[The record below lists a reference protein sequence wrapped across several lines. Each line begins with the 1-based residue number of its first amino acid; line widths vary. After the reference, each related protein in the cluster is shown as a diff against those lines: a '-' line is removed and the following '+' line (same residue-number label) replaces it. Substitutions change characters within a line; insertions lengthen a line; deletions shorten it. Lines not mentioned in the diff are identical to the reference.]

1 MNQPSGG
8 FSDGNIAHLFSPNQ
22 SPISNGTA
30 NNPSGTNSS
39 DHSNTT
45 PPAPASSTGAI
56 AGGVVG
62 GVAGLA
68 LIALGIFLFRRRRNR
83 QKLAEAGVHYEVG
96 GQPLVEKEGSAP
108 RPDGEMMGDT
118 QYPPAFPPA
127 ELPGGASTH
136 YPHELSPA
144 NYTRESK

>member
-30 NNPSGTNSS
+30 GNHTSGANGSDPS
-39 DHSNTT
+39 TT
-45 PPAPASSTGAI
+45 ATPASSTGAI

-62 GVAGLA
+62 GIAGLA

-127 ELPGGASTH
+127 ELPGGPSTH

-144 NYTRESK
+144 NYTRETK